1 MTKWQRDLYWS
12 VNKIQTV
19 CSIIRYSTWEQAG
32 IQNVKCV
39 SRIDTFPEKYEAKWA
54 AGKPAGFSIGRY
66 LVTVMWG
73 TRTLL
78 VYDISSLSSMMI
90 RHVILSLSLDSAPV
104 MNKVGGATANTVRS
118 RLRTSDDGP
127 NLKSG
132 ASTKSWRFNYGRST
146 NNPLKVCAQD
156 LSILSIGKC
165 EEQFVKSKCAQIF
178 HQWAWVTLALP
189 RAALPWTAPDKIC
202 KKWGRAKN
210 VLKYSAKREQPPANY
225 PTLLRIISEPSVPE
239 AWGL

>member
-1 MTKWQRDLYWS
+1 MTKWQSDLYWS

-19 CSIIRYSTWEQAG
+19 CSIIKYSTWEQAG
-32 IQNVKCV
+32 VQNVKCV
-39 SRIDTFPEKYEAKWA
+39 SGIDTFPEKYEAKWA

-118 RLRTSDDGP
+118 RLRNSSVDGP

-156 LSILSIGKC
+156 LSN
-165 EEQFVKSKCAQIF
+165 KCAQIF

-210 VLKYSAKREQPPANY
+210 VLKYSEKRDSHQQI
-225 PTLLRIISEPSVPE
+225 TQHF
-239 AWGL
+239 WG